1 MSLKSEKKNYY
12 LLKTLAEEI
21 RLYEIVSFD
30 VFDTALL
37 RTVLFPQDIF
47 KILASW
53 VNDNFQIVDFQYI
66 RSNTEQEIRNQT
78 EQDEITLDDIYN
90 SIQEKYPLLDTQRI
104 KEKEIEI
111 ELNNS
116 LANPLIY
123 ELYRIACQEKKII
136 WFISDM
142 YLSTDI
148 IKHMLQ
154 SNGYNKY
161 DELFVSSAF
170 GKCKH
175 DGALYR
181 EIINTKG
188 TSIDTKKWLHLG
200 DNWDSDVMIPR
211 GLGLTAAY
219 MRSPRDWYFWEREE
233 AHKRQEELTGKIL
246 PWEKWDDS
254 LSFSQKKAQEI
265 NNEYTTWKTPQ
276 GDDII
281 QVNDV
286 SIMFNMAE
294 EKVDNIKEFFIR
306 LLKRQLNFKAFWAL
320 KHVSFSVKHGEKL
333 GLIGLNGSGKSTLLK
348 VISGVLKPTEG
359 SVRVVGNIAP
369 LIELGAGF
377 DVELS
382 AKENVYLNG
391 AILGYSR
398 EQMSTLYDSIIDFAE
413 LKDFENVAIK
423 NFSSGMIARLGF
435 AVATCQKPDILIID
449 EILAVGDFEFQK
461 KCHKR
466 MQELTESGTTVL
478 FVSHSASDII
488 NMCDRAIWLEHGKV
502 IQQGEAQYIVEKYLN
517 K

>member
-12 LLKTLAEEI
+12 LLETLIKEI
-21 RLYEIVSFD
+21 ETYEIISFD
-30 VFDTALL
+30 IFDTAIL

-47 KILASW
+47 KLLARW
-53 VNDNFQIVDFQYI
+53 VANTFNISDFQYI
-66 RSNTEQEIRNQT
+66 RSNTEQEIRNQANT
-78 EQDEITLDDIYN
+78 DEITLDDIYIAIHN
-90 SIQEKYPLLDTQRI
+90 KLPSIDAELVKQ
-104 KEKEIEI
+104 KEIEL
-111 ELNNS
+111 ELENS
-116 LANPLIY
+116 LANPLIL
-123 ELYRIACQEKKII
+123 ELYKAALSKQKVI

-142 YLSTDI
+142 YLPDHI
-148 IKHMLQ
+148 IKQILGK
-154 SNGYNKY
+154 NGFDKY
-161 DELFVSSAF
+161 DGLFVSSNY

-181 EIINTKG
+181 EILNISQTE
-188 TSIDTKKWLHLG
+188 IDVKTWLHLG

-211 GLGLTAAY
+211 GLGITAAY
-219 MRSPRDWYFWEREE
+219 MRSPRDWYLWERDEE
-233 AHKRQEELTGKIL
+233 HKRQEELAGEVL

-254 LSFSQKKAQEI
+254 LTFSLQKAKEI
-265 NNEYTTWKTPQ
+265 NNEYTIWTAPQ
-276 GDDII
+276 DNNVI

-294 EKVDNIKEFFIR
+294 EKVDNLKEFCIR
-306 LLKRQLNFKAFWAL
+306 FLKRQLNFKAFWAL
-320 KHVSFSVKHGEKL
+320 KHVSFTVRHGEKL

-359 SVRVVGNIAP
+359 TVRVVGNIAP

-377 DVELS
+377 DMELS
-382 AKENVYLNG
+382 AKENIYLNG

-398 EQMSTLYDSIIDFAE
+398 AQMSSMYDAIIDFAE

-435 AVATCQKPDILIID
+435 SIATCQKPDILIID

-478 FVSHSASDII
+478 FVSHSAADII
-488 NMCDRAIWLEHGKV
+488 KMCDRAIWLEHGKV

-517 K
+517 H